1 MMKRLLEK
9 YGTILFSVFCLQ
21 FVWQAAATQLLCKM
35 DTLVLRSPCITIVLC
50 ALRYLSYSIF
60 LAFLSHGI
68 AMYLDF

>member
-35 DTLVLRSPCITIVLC
+35 DTLVSRSPCITIVLC
-50 ALRYLSYSIF
+50 ALRYPLIF
-60 LAFLSHGI
+60 NIFGI
-68 AMYLDF
+68 SLPWNCYVS